1 MGQDTLNPF
10 FCEKEDGIATDCRH
24 GRRSWASARFT
35 CDLQWGG
42 GVGSSLRHDFLGAI
56 LSVPV
61 MTVSRWPYL
70 FLIAIAVALVG
81 ISATVQ
87 PVPHHISRGDFVA
100 IHPSLQKVD
109 RSKLFEVFIQAYG
122 VVLYG

>member
-1 MGQDTLNPF
+1 MVQDTLNPLF
-10 FCEKEDGIATDCRH
+10 FAMNLP
-24 GRRSWASARFT
+24 RR
-35 CDLQWGG
+35 
-42 GVGSSLRHDFLGAI
+42 SSLRNNFLGAI
-56 LSVPV
+56 IRVCHDGVAVAIFVPHRC
-61 MTVSRWPYL
+61 T
-70 FLIAIAVALVG
+70 VALVG

>member
-1 MGQDTLNPF
+1 M
-10 FCEKEDGIATDCRH
+10 
-24 GRRSWASARFT
+24 
-35 CDLQWGG
+35 
-42 GVGSSLRHDFLGAI
+42 GVGVGLQPGSLVIFSGAAALDPHSAIIFLGL
-56 LSVPV
+56 LSVSA

-70 FLIAIAVALVG
+70 FLIAIALVG

>member
-1 MGQDTLNPF
+1 M
-10 FCEKEDGIATDCRH
+10 
-24 GRRSWASARFT
+24 
-35 CDLQWGG
+35 
-42 GVGSSLRHDFLGAI
+42 GVGVGLQPGSLVIFSGAAALDPHSAIIFLGL
-56 LSVPV
+56 LSVSA

-81 ISATVQ
+81 ISAAMQ
-87 PVPHHISRGDFVA
+87 PVPHHISRGDFVT

-122 VVLYG
+122 VVLCG

>member
-1 MGQDTLNPF
+1 M
-10 FCEKEDGIATDCRH
+10 
-24 GRRSWASARFT
+24 RRLLALVAM
-35 CDLQWGG
+35 
-42 GVGSSLRHDFLGAI
+42 GVGVGLQPGSLVIFSGAAALDPPLRHDFLGAA
-56 LSVPV
+56 

-70 FLIAIAVALVG
+70 FLIAVAVALVG